1 MIIPL
6 GILTLVA
13 FDTEIQTDL
22 LPGRKLIQKSNKQ
35 GIIDTLPS
43 KKYRNRKK
51 ENKRKKERLT
61 IRCTIQAGGVPTN

>member
-1 MIIPL
+1 VIIPL

-51 ENKRKKERLT
+51 EKKRKERKIDNT
-61 IRCTIQAGGVPTN
+61 IYNSSRRDSN